1 MLFDLYLFA
10 DYSGA
15 QNRSAQRRA
24 IRLARASRQESP
36 TLVEKQFTRG
46 DLVAEFVSRLKEASR
61 AGMRACIGQD
71 HQYSIPRG
79 LAQELS
85 IGHLS
90 WRDALRSLCSGS
102 YGEDAPALGHPCTFA
117 ASFNA
122 WLAARGR
129 SPYFYSATKASL
141 YSIPAQ
147 DPRRGDDSKYRLTE
161 LCQSQSGNGSPKP
174 LNRVGDNGSVGGQ
187 SLLGMA
193 ALVDLLHRCECE
205 GVRLAVWPFD
215 GLSIRDSIYA
225 DTHVMIEPYPSA
237 VRNATVAQT
246 NDSDALASTAHIR
259 DMDAQDKLAEQLDLS
274 RLDRAKAAV
283 VRFEGW
289 IVSHELEMRHIRKR

>member
-1 MLFDLYLFA
+1 MYLFA

-15 QNRSAQRRA
+15 QKASAQRRA
-24 IRLARASRQESP
+24 IRLAQASRRESP
-36 TLVEKQFTRG
+36 KLVEKRLTREE
-46 DLVAEFVSRLKEASR
+46 LVTELVSRLTEASR
-61 AGMRACIGQD
+61 VGMRACIGQD
-71 HQYSIPRG
+71 HQYSIPYK

-85 IGHLS
+85 ISHLS

-102 YGEDAPALGHPCTFA
+102 YGQDAPALGHPRTFA

-122 WLAARGR
+122 WLVARGL
-129 SPYFYSATKASL
+129 PAYFYSATKGAL
-141 YSIPAQ
+141 YGIPSQ
-147 DPRRGDDSKYRLTE
+147 DPRRGGDSRYRLTE
-161 LCQSQSGNGSPKP
+161 RFPSRSGKGSPKP

-215 GLSIRDSIYA
+215 GLSITGSMYA
-225 DTHVMIEPYPSA
+225 DAHVMIEPYPSA
-237 VRNATVAQT
+237 VRPTNVVQT
-246 NDSDALASTAHIR
+246 DDSDALASTGHTR
-259 DMDAQDKLAEQLDLS
+259 DMDAADQLAEQLDLS
-274 RLDRAKAAV
+274 GVDDATAAV

-289 IVSHELEMRHIRKR
+289 IVSHQP